1 MQDEHTTLAALTP
14 DRENRRRHNPRNV
27 GMIEDSLQEVGAGRS
42 IVLDESGTI
51 LAGNATVE
59 AAGNVGIERV
69 RIIETDGNE
78 IIAVRR
84 SNLSA
89 AQKKRLALYDN
100 RTAELADWDIDQI
113 ALDVAAGDNLDG
125 IFYEV
130 ELEDLLEQ
138 GTRVIAEDVDDDEDE
153 SVMSNAKTA
162 IFKPL
167 FSVTDVYLLERAIV
181 ATGQRTRGEALLML
195 CTSYLGAQAQTELEL

>member
-14 DRENRRRHNPRNV
+14 DRENRRKHNPRNV
-27 GMIEDSLQEVGAGRS
+27 GMVEDSLQEVGAARS
-42 IVLDESGTI
+42 VVIDENGI
-51 LAGNATVE
+51 LLAGNATVE

-84 SNLSA
+84 TNLSA

-113 ALDVAAGDNLDG
+113 ALDVAAGDDLEG
-125 IFYEV
+125 IFYEA

-138 GTRVIAEDVDDDEDE
+138 GTRVIAEDVGDEDD
-153 SVMSNAKTA
+153 SIMSNAKTT

-167 FSVTDVYLLERAIV
+167 FSVTDVQLLEQAIA

-195 CTSYLGAQAQTELEL
+195 CTSYLGTLSSSELEL

>member
-1 MQDEHTTLAALTP
+1 MDEHTTLAALKP
-14 DRENRRRHNPRNV
+14 DAQNRRKHNPRNV
-27 GMIEDSLQEVGAGRS
+27 GMVEDSLQEVGAGRS
-42 IVLDESGTI
+42 VVCDEHGVI

-84 SNLSA
+84 SNLTA

-125 IFYEV
+125 LFADE
-130 ELEDLLEQ
+130 ELQRLL
-138 GTRVIAEDVDDDEDE
+138 TPFPDMPPPVDVPQMQAGMVRCPE
-153 SVMSNAKTA
+153 
-162 IFKPL
+162 
-167 FSVTDVYLLERAIV
+167 
-181 ATGQRTRGEALLML
+181 
-195 CTSYLGAQAQTELEL
+195 CGASFEPDGRQ

>member
-1 MQDEHTTLAALTP
+1 MFASGHRRRLPSPASHSQLGGSLGTITMADEHTTLAALKP
-14 DRENRRRHNPRNV
+14 DTENRRKHNPRNV

-42 IVLDESGTI
+42 VVIDSDGTI

-84 SNLSA
+84 TNLSA
-89 AQKKRLALYDN
+89 TQKKRLALYDN

-113 ALDVAAGDNLDG
+113 ALDVAAGDDLDG
-125 IFYEV
+125 LFTPA
-130 ELEDLLEQ
+130 ELQRLL
-138 GTRVIAEDVDDDEDE
+138 TPFPDVPVPVDSPQMQAGMVRCPE
-153 SVMSNAKTA
+153 
-162 IFKPL
+162 
-167 FSVTDVYLLERAIV
+167 
-181 ATGQRTRGEALLML
+181 
-195 CTSYLGAQAQTELEL
+195 CGASFEPDGKQ